1 MLISQR
7 QVQTFLYLA
16 ILLFHIGMEF
26 GNNKSLTSTEN
37 ELTDGTSNFFT
48 SAAARF
54 SFNNARLGVSS
65 HCIRT
70 CNSSDKCSQLG
81 FPRFA
86 SSYKSEVS
94 NS

>member
-1 MLISQR
+1 MELSN
-7 QVQTFLYLA
+7 VNNLNYTL
-16 ILLFHIGMEF
+16 ILLRKKHHS
-26 GNNKSLTSTEN
+26 KEN

-70 CNSSDKCSQLG
+70 CKSSDKCSQLG

-86 SSYKSEVS
+86 SSYKSEMQ
-94 NS
+94 NSCP